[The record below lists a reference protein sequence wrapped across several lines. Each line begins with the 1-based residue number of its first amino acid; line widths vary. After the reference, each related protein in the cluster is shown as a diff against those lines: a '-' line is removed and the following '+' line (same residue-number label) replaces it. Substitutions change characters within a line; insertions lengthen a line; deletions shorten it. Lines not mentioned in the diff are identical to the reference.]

1 MTENIPLKVVEYETF
16 LNETLRSDLR
26 KIFEARDKIYNQ
38 TAEYLQLKN
47 VIERIKETDLSQD
60 ELKTKVDLG
69 CNFYCQANVPDASKI
84 FVRVGFG
91 FYVEFTLEEALRF
104 IEKKTAMLT
113 EEANK
118 LTKDANKVKANINI
132 ILEGLK
138 EMQQM
143 DVSAKKEQRNIW
155 S

>member
-1 MTENIPLKVVEYETF
+1 MSENIPLKVVEYEKF

-26 KIFEARDKIYNQ
+26 KILEARDKIYSQ

-47 VIERIKETDLSQD
+47 VIERMKETDLSQD

-69 CNFYCQANVPDASKI
+69 CNFYCQANVPDVSKI
-84 FVRVGFG
+84 FVCVGFG

-104 IEKKTAMLT
+104 IEKKTARLT
-113 EEANK
+113 EEANN
-118 LTKDANKVKANINI
+118 LTKDASKVKANINI

-138 EMQQM
+138 EMQHLDM
-143 DVSAKKEQRNIW
+143 TTKMEQRDIW
-155 S
+155 N